1 MAGLA
6 LINNVAT
13 QKKTI
18 GTFGGINENEVINEN
33 EFAEMKNMSSDLY
46 PAIGPRP
53 ARGEVI
59 AKLQKPNG
67 THYNNGL
74 IWVDGTD
81 FYYKGNLVGTVEDS
95 EKQMVSMGAYVLVWP
110 DKRIYNTSTGEWKS
124 VE

>member
-46 PAIGPRP
+46 PAIGPRL
-53 ARGEVI
+53 ARGEVV
-59 AKLQKPNG
+59 AKLKKPNG

-81 FYYKGNLVGTVEDS
+81 FYYKGNLVGRTCS
-95 EKQMVSMGAYVLVWP
+95 CGRISVSTTHQRENGRV
-110 DKRIYNTSTGEWKS
+110 
-124 VE
+124 